1 MTMLGL
7 ESGSGG
13 PLPSAGGQVTL
24 PCDQAASLPTIS
36 FEIGGQIFELKS
48 EEYVI
53 KLHAFGETSCTLG
66 VQAMDVPRPAGPL
79 WILGDLFLTQNVG
92 ARKPHATV
100 FESGGRSRCAAFALT
115 VFTSTTYALS
125 TSSASAAI

>member
-79 WILGDLFLTQNVG
+79 WILGDVFLSKFYSVYDFGNDRVG
-92 ARKPHATV
+92 FATAKKIPR
-100 FESGGRSRCAAFALT
+100 GKKGA
-115 VFTSTTYALS
+115 
-125 TSSASAAI
+125 